1 MTRSSVTFS
10 TIPFLSKLLTYK
22 VHDVNTANC
31 VNNRRFGASKPQESE
46 SKMNLLLAAMGG
58 FCYYSASQ
66 NFRPSQASGGAMSR
80 AITTLLTISV
90 LTAMG
95 CSGGS
100 LTTREK
106 GAGIGAL
113 GGAAAGGII
122 GAATGHAGAGAAIG
136 GVLGLGAGALV
147 GDQLQGQ
154 ENKQKEQQKAID
166 QQRVEI
172 EKNQALIEELRKR
185 NIEARETSRGVMVNL
200 PSVNFEFDSA
210 DLTRDGRSRVNQIAD
225 IIRRDASNRRI
236 TVEGHA
242 SRESA
247 AQEAYN
253 QRLSERRANTVADA
267 LERSGVNGRNVSAQ
281 GLGTRAPI
289 ATNDT
294 ESGRQQNRRVEVV
307 IEN

>member
-1 MTRSSVTFS
+1 MKNGINSRAGA
-10 TIPFLSKLLTYK
+10 LL
-22 VHDVNTANC
+22 
-31 VNNRRFGASKPQESE
+31 FGAVLWVSGC
-46 SKMNLLLAAMGG
+46 AGG
-58 FCYYSASQ
+58 D
-66 NFRPSQASGGAMSR
+66 
-80 AITTLLTISV
+80 
-90 LTAMG
+90 
-95 CSGGS
+95 

-122 GAATGHAGAGAAIG
+122 GAAVGHPGAGAAIG
-136 GVLGLGAGALV
+136 GALGLGAGALV

-154 ENKQKEQQKAID
+154 ENKQKEQQKALD
-166 QQRVEI
+166 QQRGEI
-172 EKNQALIEELRKR
+172 EKNRALIEELRKR
-185 NIEARETSRGVMVNL
+185 NIEARETNRGVLVNL

-210 DLTRDGRSRVNQIAD
+210 DLTGNGRSRVNQIAD
-225 IIRRDASNRRI
+225 IIKRDAPNRRI

-267 LERSGVNGRNVSAQ
+267 LERSGVNGQNISAQ
-281 GLGTRAPI
+281 GLGTRAPV
-289 ATNDT
+289 ASNDT
-294 ESGRQQNRRVEVV
+294 ESGRQQNRRVEVI

>member
-1 MTRSSVTFS
+1 
-10 TIPFLSKLLTYK
+10 
-22 VHDVNTANC
+22 
-31 VNNRRFGASKPQESE
+31 
-46 SKMNLLLAAMGG
+46 MN
-58 FCYYSASQ
+58 
-66 NFRPSQASGGAMSR
+66 R

-113 GGAAAGGII
+113 GGAAAGGLI

-172 EKNQALIEELRKR
+172 EKNQALIEELRRR

-210 DLTRDGRSRVNQIAD
+210 ELTRDGRNRVNQIAD
-225 IIRRDASNRRI
+225 IVRRDAPNRRI